1 MWKSE
6 TQKLKQE
13 LSNLLQGKEQVAQ
26 VAKLMTLKDNLQQ
39 QIFQAV
45 IYRKLILF
53 EDLGVNH
60 NSSADEEVYAA
71 PVVVKVHDKINK
83 YVDDYGYK
91 PPRQIYEPVTSGQP
105 GIYNSAGTFRAE
117 TAETLKEMI
126 GQVIE
131 MEQLFQKQLLF
142 TTEKKSQFY

>member
-1 MWKSE
+1 
-6 TQKLKQE
+6 
-13 LSNLLQGKEQVAQ
+13 
-26 VAKLMTLKDNLQQ
+26 MTLKDNLQV

-60 NSSADEEVYAA
+60 GNASDEEVYAS
-71 PVVVKVHDKINK
+71 PVVVKVHDKINN
-83 YVDDYGYK
+83 YVNDFGYK
-91 PPRQIYEPVTSGQP
+91 PPRQIYEPVTAGQP

-126 GQVIE
+126 G
-131 MEQLFQKQLLF
+131 
-142 TTEKKSQFY
+142 